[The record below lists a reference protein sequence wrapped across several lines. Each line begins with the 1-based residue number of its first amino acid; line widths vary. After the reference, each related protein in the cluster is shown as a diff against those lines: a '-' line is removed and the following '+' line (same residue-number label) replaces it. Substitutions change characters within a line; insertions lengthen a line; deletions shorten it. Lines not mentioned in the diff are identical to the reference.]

1 MTMALPRLTF
11 VLGGASS
18 GKSRYAERLV
28 VTAPPPWIY
37 LATAEA
43 GDTEMAERI
52 ATHRKRRPSAW
63 TTIEVPLDL
72 EQAIIA
78 QGPPGTILVDCL
90 TLWLSNVLLAGRPV
104 AGEISRLLSVLG
116 AAPGPIV
123 VVSNEVG
130 LGIVPDNALARG
142 FRDWQGRLNA
152 EVAAIADHVVFLT
165 AGLPHTL
172 KPM

>member
-1 MTMALPRLTF
+1 MAMPLPRLTF

-28 VTAPPPWIY
+28 TGAPLPWIY
-37 LATAEA
+37 VATAEA
-43 GDTEMAERI
+43 GDAEMAERI
-52 ATHRKRRPSAW
+52 AAHRKRRPSPWSTVEA
-63 TTIEVPLDL
+63 PLDL
-72 EQAIIA
+72 AEAITHHGGSGVLLI
-78 QGPPGTILVDCL
+78 DCL

-104 AGEISRLLSVLG
+104 EGEIVRLVDALG
-116 AAPGPIV
+116 AAPGPV
-123 VVSNEVG
+123 VIVSNEVG